1 MAPEFWQQEEL
12 ISFADTPEGRTVQ
25 LEEKIIEKGFL
36 TRFPGSSLALFLLL
50 SAKGADRESYIVE
63 RERLNCLL
71 PGSSKEVQTALDF
84 LEECDLLEYSSVT
97 KKEDGQDQQQAVS
110 GKKRPNCLK
119 INFKPKNI
127 FPGKYRAEAVLEKKE
142 EQCERPDNA
151 GEEPPDVADVSD
163 GELREKLLEF
173 FPGNQG
179 SQAYRQAAEEVERWC
194 KDFPPKLLQE
204 LLRRVRKWLG
214 YPQNPHERAHYY
226 LRAIVSDWYE
236 KGIFSR
242 EKLKEY
248 DRLYRETRELA
259 RIYGFKNYHQLNP
272 VQLETLK
279 GWLTGSRGLSL
290 EIACWAVRQ
299 AVRHKRD
306 GSPSLDYIE
315 RNYIKPLKQAGVKN
329 IGQAAEILGENDF
342 FQQEGRQTRDHEEKE
357 FCQEWENFF
366 WESPGN

>member
-1 MAPEFWQQEEL
+1 MEP
-12 ISFADTPEGRTVQ
+12 
-25 LEEKIIEKGFL
+25 
-36 TRFPGSSLALFLLL
+36 
-50 SAKGADRESYIVE
+50 YIVGQDK
-63 RERLNCLL
+63 LNCLL
-71 PGSSKEVQTALDF
+71 PGSNEEVQTALDF
-84 LEECDLLEYSSVT
+84 LEECDLLEYSREIQRQT
-97 KKEDGQDQQQAVS
+97 GQNQQQNFSEKKGSSCRLKIYFKPENLFPGEYRLEAVREVEENQAES
-110 GKKRPNCLK
+110 PDPVGKKSP
-119 INFKPKNI
+119 PA
-127 FPGKYRAEAVLEKKE
+127 AEAS
-142 EQCERPDNA
+142 
-151 GEEPPDVADVSD
+151 G

-173 FPGNQG
+173 FPGRPG
-179 SQAYRQAAEEVERWC
+179 SQAYRQSGEEVERWC
-194 KDFPPKLLQE
+194 KDFPAGLLQE

-242 EKLKEY
+242 EKLQEY

-272 VQLETLK
+272 VQLETLQ
-279 GWLTGSRGLSL
+279 GWLTGTRGLSL

-329 IGQAAEILGENDF
+329 IDQAAEVLGENDF
-342 FQQEGRQTRDHEEKE
+342 SQQEGEEIQPREEQE

-366 WESPGN
+366 WEKPGS